1 MKSRATKLLYP
12 RSVEPLASL
21 KLGVPAAAE
30 VLDFGKGSHIG
41 PTIENFRIDP
51 TSAPSSA
58 WNLRACQVFAQD
70 FCAAQHP
77 EAEGKTVMDVSYEF
91 YQLVPDFVSCHA
103 VASGFA
109 DVPSYERFHES
120 LTKHLRRHRV
130 SSFRQPRDHKLNI
143 FLVVRSSTKDSE

>member
-1 MKSRATKLLYP
+1 MVLLTLVQSAVKSHATKLLYP
-12 RSVEPLASL
+12 RDTGPLAPL
-21 KLGVPAAAE
+21 KLNIPVAAE

-41 PTIENFRIDP
+41 PTIGNFRVDP

-70 FCAAQHP
+70 FFAARYP

-91 YQLVPDFVSCHA
+91 YQLVPDFISHHA
-103 VASGFA
+103 TASGFA
-109 DVPSYERFHES
+109 DVPSYQGFHES

-130 SSFRQPRDHKLNI
+130 SRFLQLHNRWLNI
-143 FLVVRSSTKDSE
+143 